1 MEALLKNIA
10 LLCLLLVAVPGRKQ
24 NPAPTSPGPAASGE
38 LEAVLAQ
45 MDRASA
51 TFKTAEADFEWD
63 NYQKVVDETD
73 KQKGRVYFRRTG
85 SDVEAMFDITSPDA
99 KQVLYKEG
107 RLSLYSPKIDQI
119 TEYAPDKSKSDV
131 EAFLSLGF
139 GARGHD
145 LSKSYEVRMIGWETV
160 DEVKTA
166 KLQLTALSPKVR
178 NMFSQ
183 FVLWID
189 PQRDIPIKQQVMEPS
204 GDNWLSHY
212 TGFKLGHRIPDDSFR
227 IKTTGHTKVV
237 KPQ

>member
-1 MEALLKNIA
+1 MKNIA
-10 LLCLLLVAVPGRKQ
+10 LLCLLLAAIPGRKQ
-24 NPAPTSPGPAASGE
+24 NPAPASPGPAASGE

-45 MDRASA
+45 MDRAST
-51 TFKTAEADFEWD
+51 TFKSAEADFEWD
-63 NYQKVVDETD
+63 NYQKVVDETE
-73 KQKGRVYFRRTG
+73 KQKGHVYFRRT
-85 SDVEAMFDITSPDA
+85 SSEVEAMFDITAPDA
-99 KQVLYKEG
+99 KQVLYKAG
-107 RLSLYSPKIDQI
+107 QLSLYNPKIDQI

-145 LSKSYEVRMIGWETV
+145 LLKSYDVKMIGWEPV

-183 FVLWID
+183 FTLWID
-189 PQRDIPIKQQVMEPS
+189 PQRDVPIRQQVMEPS
-204 GDNWLSHY
+204 GDYWLSHY
-212 TGFKLGHRIPDDSFR
+212 TGFKLGHKISEDNFR
-227 IKTTGHTKVV
+227 IKTTGKTKVV

>member
-1 MEALLKNIA
+1 MKNIA
-10 LLCLLLVAVPGRKQ
+10 LLCLLLAAIPGRKQ
-24 NPAPTSPGPAASGE
+24 SPAPASQGQAARGE

-51 TFKTAEADFEWD
+51 TFKTAEADFEWN
-63 NYQKVVDETD
+63 NYQKVVDETE
-73 KQKGRVYFRRTG
+73 KQKGRVYFRRTT
-85 SDVEAMFDITSPDA
+85 SDVEAFFDITSPDA
-99 KQVLYKEG
+99 KQVLYKES
-107 RLSLYSPKIDQI
+107 RLSLYNPKIDQI

-145 LSKSYEVRMIGWETV
+145 LLKSYEVRMIGWEAV

-189 PQRDIPIKQQVMEPS
+189 PQRDIPIKQQVIEPS
-204 GDNWLSHY
+204 GDYWLSHY
-212 TGFKLGHRIPDDSFR
+212 TSFKLGHKINEDNFR

>member
-1 MEALLKNIA
+1 MMVGG
-10 LLCLLLVAVPGRKQ
+10 LLCVLLLVTLGRKQ
-24 NPAPTSPGPAASGE
+24 NPASATHGPAAGGE

-51 TFKTAEADFEWD
+51 TFRSAEADFEWD
-63 NYQKVVDETD
+63 NYQKVVDETE
-73 KQKGRVYFRRTG
+73 KQKGRVYFRRN
-85 SDVEAMFDITSPDA
+85 SSNVEAMFDIMSPDA

-145 LSKSYEVRMIGWETV
+145 LLKSYQVKMIDWESV

-166 KLQLTALSPKVR
+166 KLELTALSPKVR

-189 PQRDIPIKQQVMEPS
+189 TQRDIPIKQQVMEPS
-204 GDNWLSHY
+204 GDYWLSHY
-212 TGFKLGHRIPDDSFR
+212 TGFKLGHRISDDRFR

-237 KPQ
+237 RPQ